1 MAVSVIVLV
10 LAREEEGVVDDV
22 LVEEARSEEEV
33 VVDVSEVELVPS
45 IND

>member
-22 LVEEARSEEEV
+22 LVEEAPSEEEWV
-33 VVDVSEVELVPS
+33 VEVELVPS
-45 IND
+45 NND

>member
-10 LAREEEGVVDDV
+10 LAREEEGAVDDV
-22 LVEEARSEEEV
+22 LVEETPGEEEV
-33 VVDVSEVELVPS
+33 VVDVSELELLPS